1 MAAASNASGG
11 ATVITSVGN
20 SALFDSANSESLTRA
35 FGAPD
40 STTKGTF
47 RTILGLAGG
56 LGSYRVIFGAGTA
69 GTDFMNIRL
78 DASDNLQIIGY
89 VSNTLVINKITSM
102 RFRDVLSFY
111 DIVCRF
117 DSTNAIASSRFIL
130 EVNGVTIT
138 DFSTD
143 TGLTLNSRIWLAENL
158 TSRIGRHG
166 GTDLHYGNFYLAET
180 SWLDNNLEPASS
192 FGEFDTTGLY
202 WTPKSS
208 TVIQALTFG
217 TNGFYLDNTTNAE
230 TDASGEGNNFT
241 NNNTVVTSTNT
252 PTNVGCLL
260 NPLDSLNV
268 LSSGNTIINAGS
280 TSSWR
285 LTRATLPFPPSG
297 SWYWETS
304 NTPAL
309 GGTSGFGDG
318 MCSASRSMTAGP
330 ATQDDYFYGRQNDS
344 QFNNDT
350 GSASGAGSW
359 ANNAI
364 HMNYYNADTN
374 EYWFGVD
381 GTWWNSNNASTTLN
395 TSEPDMSSIVTGV
408 PLFPCGIMFVFS

>member
-1 MAAASNASGG
+1 MFQNNLLMAADAATSGG
-11 ATVITSVGN
+11 GAAVVSVGN

-89 VSNTLVINKITSM
+89 VSNTLIINKITSM

-117 DSTNAIASSRFIL
+117 DSTNATASSRFIL

-166 GTDLHYGNFYLAET
+166 GTDLHYGVRYYRTL
-180 SWLDNNLEPASS
+180 LD
-192 FGEFDTTGLY
+192 T
-202 WTPKSS
+202 
-208 TVIQALTFG
+208 
-217 TNGFYLDNTTNAE
+217 
-230 TDASGEGNNFT
+230 
-241 NNNTVVTSTNT
+241 
-252 PTNVGCLL
+252 
-260 NPLDSLNV
+260 
-268 LSSGNTIINAGS
+268 
-280 TSSWR
+280 
-285 LTRATLPFPPSG
+285 
-297 SWYWETS
+297 
-304 NTPAL
+304 
-309 GGTSGFGDG
+309 
-318 MCSASRSMTAGP
+318 
-330 ATQDDYFYGRQNDS
+330 
-344 QFNNDT
+344 
-350 GSASGAGSW
+350 
-359 ANNAI
+359 
-364 HMNYYNADTN
+364 
-374 EYWFGVD
+374 
-381 GTWWNSNNASTTLN
+381 
-395 TSEPDMSSIVTGV
+395 
-408 PLFPCGIMFVFS
+408 